1 MCPVSSSH
9 DNERVNVAV
18 AVADDLRDCL
28 PEVAAACQALGFEPI
43 STLNEIGILTGSA
56 HVGALP
62 ELREIPGVIAVEV
75 ERPFR
80 TQALARRAGA
90 LEASAESRL
99 RRR

>member
-1 MCPVSSSH
+1 VSSSYQH
-9 DNERVNVAV
+9 ERVNVAV

-28 PEVAAACQALGFEPI
+28 CEVAAACRALGFEPI
-43 STLNEIGILTGSA
+43 STLNDIGVLTGSA

-75 ERPFR
+75 ERPFW
-80 TQALARRAGA
+80 TQALARRGRRARTK
-90 LEASAESRL
+90 AESRV

>member
-1 MCPVSSSH
+1 VSSSDQH
-9 DNERVNVAV
+9 ERVNVAV

-28 PEVAAACQALGFEPI
+28 CEVAAACQALGFEPT
-43 STLNEIGILTGSA
+43 STLNDIGVLTGSA

-80 TQALARRAGA
+80 TQALARRVRGA
-90 LEASAESRL
+90 RTKAQSRL
-99 RRR
+99 KRR